1 LRTEVDVLTLTAT
14 PIPRTL
20 YMALTGVRD
29 ISVINTPPAERL
41 PIITHIG
48 PYSPRLVRQ
57 AIIRELERGGQVF
70 FLHNRVQ
77 TIEAMKHHLSMLVP
91 EARIDIA
98 HGQMPEKELSSVM
111 LSFHNNGEIDVLLC
125 TSIIESGLDIPNANT
140 LIVDRG
146 DTFGLAQ
153 LYQLRG
159 RVGRGAQRA
168 YAYFFRHKRKPP
180 TREGQERLE
189 VIAEIPAGGGIFN
202 CNARSGN
209 ARSRRF
215 AWHPPTWLHCSGGF
229 SLVHENAGTSG
240 AGTQKNR
247 SS

>member
-111 LSFHNNGEIDVLLC
+111 HRFTHGEIDVLLC

-189 VIAEIPAGGGIFN
+189 VIAENTSWGRDIQLQCAIWKCEEQAICLAPANMASLQRWVFT
-202 CNARSGN
+202 CTRECWHKRCGN
-209 ARSRRF
+209 S
-215 AWHPPTWLHCSGGF
+215 
-229 SLVHENAGTSG
+229 EK
-240 AGTQKNR
+240 QE
-247 SS
+247 